1 MDGQQQ
7 QQQQNIIVIGDEAHT
22 HTHAVSGS
30 GSGSGS
36 GGLIAQAGDALQ
48 KELDT
53 LMDMLEEVKEKIP
66 EGEYLRG
73 MNALGSLHKQKR
85 ATFAAMRPGA
95 ILRCWKTLD
104 EIMDDDED
112 LYNEIMEVADEI
124 VMELCGEDSSIYTD
138 EAHNLVHRGQEKEVF
153 DTLINYKPE
162 EGNAGYETSPMVL
175 HHAIQVIMSRLFDD
189 THHELEIVRPVSC
202 QCGWRGAQGN
212 WDRHITNVR
221 HQRWVN
227 AEIERKSQ
235 KRLEEARENIIAR
248 REPGIVYINELHSTP
263 ESKIATVEAIRDAEM
278 AGDRVIFMCADGTM
292 SWFA

>member
-7 QQQQNIIVIGDEAHT
+7 QN
-22 HTHAVSGS
+22 SGYH
-30 GSGSGS
+30 GNAGAGI
-36 GGLIAQAGDALQ
+36 IAQASDTLQ

-73 MNALGSLHKQKR
+73 MNALGSLHKHKR
-85 ATFAAMRPGA
+85 TTLAAMRPGA

-104 EIMDDDED
+104 EIMEDDED
-112 LYNEIMEVADEI
+112 LYNEIIDVADDI
-124 VMELCGEDSSIYTD
+124 VIELCGEDSSIYTS
-138 EAHNLVHRGQEKEVF
+138 ECYNLVHRGQEKEVF
-153 DTLINYKPE
+153 DMLLNYKPE

-227 AEIERKSQ
+227 AERERKVQ
-235 KRLEEARENIIAR
+235 KRLAEARENVVAR
-248 REPGIVYINELHSTP
+248 REQGIVYLKELHNTP
-263 ESKIATVEAIRDAEM
+263 EYRIATIEAINAAES
-278 AGDRVIFMCADGTM
+278 AGDRVIIICADGSM
-292 SWFA
+292 SWFV